1 MSSDP
6 LKVLFVSLRWD
17 YGDPS
22 RGNSFEYENLWDAL
36 RRIDGIEARFF
47 GFDEAAASV
56 GPSGMNDE
64 LLRVAQEWKPD
75 LVFCFLFKK
84 EIQPET
90 LQRLRALPGVT
101 TLNWF
106 ADDHW
111 RFQDFSRHWAPLF
124 DWVATTDER
133 SVYRYRDLG
142 LQRVVLTQWGYN
154 QHLAGASSQVSQLEY
169 DVTFVGQ
176 PYGRRRDTVRRLS
189 DLGVDAR
196 AWGEGWAQGR
206 LSAPEMVDVFARSRI
221 NLNFADSSRTYDAA
235 TIARQLLRRRGPL
248 VLPRFGSITSTIGQI
263 RDARRPQI
271 KARNFEVAGSGGL
284 LLTEYADGLER
295 FYELGTEIVVFR
307 SFGDLSAKVRD
318 LLANEEARASI
329 ALAGRE
335 RTLREHTYE
344 LRFRSLFNT
353 IGLA

>member
-1 MSSDP
+1 MSSEL

-17 YGDPS
+17 YKDPARGD
-22 RGNSFEYENLWDAL
+22 SFEYENLWDAL
-36 RRIDGIEARFF
+36 RQMPQVEADFF
-47 GFDEAAASV
+47 GIDEWAAQL
-56 GPSGMNDE
+56 GLDGMNRE
-64 LLRVAQEWKPD
+64 LVRVATDSRPD
-75 LVFCFLFKK
+75 LVFFFLFKDEVYPK
-84 EIQPET
+84 TI
-90 LQRLRALPGVT
+90 RALGDLDGVT

-111 RFQDFSRHWAPLF
+111 RFQQFSRSWAPLF

-133 SVYRYRDLG
+133 SVSRYRELG

-154 QHLAGASSQVSQLEY
+154 QHLAGASSQASQLEY

-176 PYGRRRDTVRRLS
+176 PYGRRRDTVRQLS

-196 AWGEGWAQGR
+196 AWGEGWPQGR
-206 LSAPEMVDVFARSRI
+206 LSASEMVDVFARSRI
-221 NLNFADSSRTYDAA
+221 NLNFADSSRTYDSA

-248 VLPRFGSITSTIGQI
+248 VLPRFGSMTSSIGQI

-318 LLANEEARASI
+318 LLVDEDARASI
-329 ALAGRE
+329 AHAGRE

-344 LRFRSLFNT
+344 LRFRSLFDT